1 MNAPAPTSPD
11 ASALLATGI
20 PITLADGTVVHLRYT
35 MLSVARLEANFGS
48 LAGVMKGIQ
57 SAAIALEQSM
67 SDDAPTAPTSD
78 TGSLFTV
85 LIQALAPGLLDAE
98 ATDPRSGEVVWLG
111 EHEDV
116 VGRLLAFDQFGEYLQ
131 AFGASFAQAFR
142 GLGGANPPQEVEQEA
157 PAPARP
163 SSRGRTGGT
172 SRSGKPA
179 AARTS
184 SGA

>member
-11 ASALLATGI
+11 AAALLATGI
-20 PITLADGTVVHLRYT
+20 PITLADGNVVHLRYT
-35 MLSVARLEANFGS
+35 MLSVSRLEANFGS
-48 LAGVMKGIQ
+48 LAGVMTGIQ
-57 SAAIALEQSM
+57 SAAVALEQSM
-67 SDDAPTAPTSD
+67 NGDGQTGDG
-78 TGSLFTV
+78 GSLFTV

-116 VGRLLAFDQFGEYLQ
+116 VGRLLAFDHFGEYLQ

-142 GLGGANPPQEVEQEA
+142 GLGGTNPPQEVEQET

-172 SRSGKPA
+172 SRSVKPA
-179 AARTS
+179 AARKS